1 MEENNL
7 QKKPRD
13 SKEYANLFLL
23 DENGKKRDFSN
34 VNSVCLVTI
43 GHAETLWILLQG
55 FVGKDVTI
63 IDRKSEIDF
72 IEALKKLHNR
82 DDIKIVQKIE
92 VETEEVVLN
101 TILNLNMSF
110 DLIIAN
116 PPFGL
121 NNSIAKKIIPAV
133 LSQTKDL
140 VVLVP
145 KNTYK
150 SKACLNHVKKIS
162 IVDNVFEDAA
172 AQNLS
177 IALLNKD
184 YTNTEI
190 TMESISLS
198 PKQLQLATAIKIYN
212 KTHAKHY
219 NRVKFSGA
227 PIGNKM
233 EKTIEKTA
241 IDGICDYL
249 KTIANMK
256 LKDAKDAGLF
266 FVTTVWTPSNG
277 VHMNHAHD
285 WTYNLEGKWDPDWD
299 RMCPVNASVFLN
311 KQERDN
317 FSKWW
322 YSCLEREQGKKL
334 RSGLTNA
341 CLDLCRDAISA
352 GGIGYE
358 IYFPN
363 LDWSKSWTDKEIL
376 KEIGLPEDFLE
387 K

>member
-1 MEENNL
+1 MNNM
-7 QKKPRD
+7 
-13 SKEYANLFLL
+13 S
-23 DENGKKRDFSN
+23 
-34 VNSVCLVTI
+34 
-43 GHAETLWILLQG
+43 
-55 FVGKDVTI
+55 
-63 IDRKSEIDF
+63 
-72 IEALKKLHNR
+72 
-82 DDIKIVQKIE
+82 
-92 VETEEVVLN
+92 
-101 TILNLNMSF
+101 SF
-110 DLIIAN
+110 DLILSN
-116 PPFGL
+116 PPYGL
-121 NNSIAKKIIPAV
+121 NNSLAKKIIPAV
-133 LSQTKDL
+133 LSQTKEM

-150 SKACLNHVKKIS
+150 SKACLDHVKKLS
-162 IVDNVFEDAA
+162 RVDNVFEDAA
-172 AQNLS
+172 VQNLS

-198 PKQLQLATAIKIYN
+198 PKQLQLATAIKTYN

-219 NRVKFSGA
+219 NRLKFSGA

-233 EKTIEKTA
+233 EKTVKEA
-241 IDGICDYL
+241 ALEGICEYL
-249 KTIANMK
+249 KPIANMK
-256 LKDAKDAGLF
+256 LKDAKDADLF

-277 VHMNHAHD
+277 VHTSHAHD

-299 RMCPVNASVFLN
+299 RMCPINASIFLN

-341 CLDLCRDAISA
+341 CLDLCRDAIST
-352 GGIGYE
+352 GGGGYE

-363 LDWSKSWTDKEIL
+363 LDWSRPWTDQEIL
-376 KEIGLPEDFLE
+376 AELGLSNYE
-387 K
+387 

>member
-1 MEENNL
+1 MINIYKQPESANI
-7 QKKPRD
+7 
-13 SKEYANLFLL
+13 YANLFIQEIP
-23 DENGKKRDFSN
+23 DNIEN
-34 VNSVCLVTI
+34 VCLLFI
-43 GHAETLWILLQG
+43 GHLETVYNILVAKPG
-55 FVGKDVTI
+55 VNFTVIDGRDTI
-63 IDRKSEIDF
+63 DALPYIYNGANLKESITFEDSWCEDSDTF
-72 IEALKKLHNR
+72 IEGLHSIFN
-82 DDIKIVQKIE
+82 
-92 VETEEVVLN
+92 
-101 TILNLNMSF
+101 NMSF

-121 NNSIAKKIIPAV
+121 NNSLAKKIIPAV

-150 SKACLNHVKKIS
+150 SKACLDHVKKLN
-162 IVDNVFEDAA
+162 IVDNVFEDASV
-172 AQNLS
+172 QNLS
-177 IALLNKD
+177 VALLNKD

-198 PKQLQLATAIKIYN
+198 PKQLQLATAIKAYN
-212 KTHAKHY
+212 NTHAKHY

-227 PIGNKM
+227 PIGNRL
-233 EKTIEKTA
+233 EKTIEKA
-241 IDGICDYL
+241 ALNGICDYL
-249 KTIANMK
+249 KPIADMK
-256 LKDAKDAGLF
+256 LKDAKDAEFF
-266 FVTTVWTPSNG
+266 FVTTVWTPFDG
-277 VHMNHAHD
+277 VHTSHAHD

-352 GGIGYE
+352 SGGGYD

-363 LDWSKSWTDKEIL
+363 VDWSKSWTDQEIL

-387 K
+387 KE

>member
-1 MEENNL
+1 MINIYKQPKSANT
-7 QKKPRD
+7 
-13 SKEYANLFLL
+13 YANLFIQEIS
-23 DENGKKRDFSN
+23 DNVEN
-34 VNSVCLVTI
+34 VCLLFI
-43 GHAETLWILLQG
+43 GHLETIYNILVAKPG
-55 FVGKDVTI
+55 VNFTV
-63 IDRKSEIDF
+63 IDGEDTT
-72 IEALKKLHNR
+72 EALPYIYNGANLKESITFEDGWCEANDTFVEGLHSIF
-82 DDIKIVQKIE
+82 D
-92 VETEEVVLN
+92 
-101 TILNLNMSF
+101 NMSF
-110 DLIIAN
+110 DLVIAN
-116 PPFGL
+116 PPYGL
-121 NNSIAKKIIPAV
+121 NNSIAKKIIPVV

-150 SKACLNHVKKIS
+150 SKACLDHVKKLS

-172 AQNLS
+172 VQNLS
-177 IALLNKD
+177 IALLNRD

-198 PKQLQLATAIKIYN
+198 PKQLQLATAIREYN
-212 KTHAKHY
+212 KTHSKPY
-219 NRVKFSGA
+219 NRLKFSGA

-233 EKTIEKTA
+233 EKTIEKA
-241 IDGICDYL
+241 ALSGICDYL
-249 KTIANMK
+249 KPIADMK
-256 LKDAKDAGLF
+256 LKDARDAGLF

-277 VHMNHAHD
+277 VHTSHAHD

-299 RMCPVNASVFLN
+299 RMCPINAFVFLN

-341 CLDLCRDAISA
+341 CLDLCRDAISS
-352 GGIGYE
+352 GGSGYE

-363 LDWSKSWTDKEIL
+363 IDWSHPHTDKEIL

-387 K
+387 KE

>member
-1 MEENNL
+1 MINIYKQPKSANT
-7 QKKPRD
+7 
-13 SKEYANLFLL
+13 YANLFIQEIP
-23 DENGKKRDFSN
+23 DKVKN
-34 VNSVCLVTI
+34 VCLLFI
-43 GHAETLWILLQG
+43 GHLETIYNIL
-55 FVGKDVTI
+55 VAKPDVNFTV
-63 IDRKSEIDF
+63 IDGSDTT
-72 IEALKKLHNR
+72 EALPYIYNGANLKESITFEDGWCEANDTFVEGLHSIFN
-82 DDIKIVQKIE
+82 
-92 VETEEVVLN
+92 
-101 TILNLNMSF
+101 NMPF

-116 PPFGL
+116 PPYGL
-121 NNSIAKKIIPAV
+121 NNSLAKKIIPVV
-133 LSQTKDL
+133 LSQAKDL

-150 SKACLNHVKKIS
+150 SKACLDHVKKLS

-172 AQNLS
+172 VQNLS

-198 PKQLQLATAIKIYN
+198 PKQLQLATAIKAYN
-212 KTHAKHY
+212 KTHTKHY
-219 NRVKFSGA
+219 NRLKFSGA

-233 EKTIEKTA
+233 EKTIEKA
-241 IDGICDYL
+241 ALSGICDYL
-249 KTIANMK
+249 KPIADMK
-256 LKDAKDAGLF
+256 LKDARDAGLF
-266 FVTTVWTPSNG
+266 FVTTVWTPLDG
-277 VHMNHAHD
+277 VHTSHAHD

-299 RMCPVNASVFLN
+299 RMCPINASIFLN

-341 CLDLCRDAISA
+341 CLDLCRDAISS
-352 GGIGYE
+352 GGSGYE

-363 LDWSKSWTDKEIL
+363 IDWSHPWTDAEIL
-376 KEIGLPEDFLE
+376 KEVGLPVDFL
-387 K
+387 